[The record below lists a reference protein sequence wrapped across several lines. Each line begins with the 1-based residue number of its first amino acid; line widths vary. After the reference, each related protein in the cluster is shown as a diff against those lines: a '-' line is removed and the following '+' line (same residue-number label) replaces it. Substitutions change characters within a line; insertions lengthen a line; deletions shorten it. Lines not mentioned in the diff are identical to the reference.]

1 MNLVR
6 VIQSLKV
13 PVHICI
19 ATILIN
25 HNRQYCRGVPFL
37 SLYSTVFG
45 ALPDN
50 ISSHLQRKHPKIISL
65 SEESLKCTL
74 QVLSKFA
81 ISAEDACLEPHIFC
95 MNPISMD
102 NYGEIL
108 KECDF
113 TSILPTHIIR
123 YHTFV
128 KSRTIT
134 QLKNKGLL
142 RDNVN
147 MEEKL
152 HEHFHEW
159 PKECHQYKN
168 FQDTNTNILTVRMSV
183 LERYLQ
189 WKLCITS
196 DEFRNYCKNYLPLKH
211 RPMCDIK
218 EALNIAENDIKFSKE
233 TIRSNGFIISSDP
246 VNTKLI
252 LDNVDSLG
260 GMDIRDV
267 IRAEPAILKN
277 NYQAVL
283 EIKNLLT
290 QYNISDDAQQH
301 CLRVYCMRP
310 KTVRERLEQLSN
322 VKEYQILSTN
332 PRVLYMVVHERK
344 MMNRL
349 NKIRA
354 AQKQCY
360 SLNNL
365 VSSTKLF
372 NTLELERYVNFFLKI
387 RKGDTSAK
395 ENSNIE
401 VDSTYNNI
409 NCRILTDREIL
420 SLVLYEIEKKYH
432 FSGDGIWTRFD
443 GGKSDT
449 PSVSKKLKQLEL
461 ERYVNF
467 FLKIRKGDTSAKENS
482 NIEVDSTYNNIN
494 CRILTDREILSLV
507 LYEIEKKYH
516 FSGDGIW
523 TRFDGG
529 KSDTPSVSKKLKQ
542 LAYHVIEISVLT
554 IGLGLIRRSHHDAD
568 GYAWSFYS
576 GSNKK
581 IGRGTGLLK

>member
-168 FQDTNTNILTVRMSV
+168 FQDTNTNI
-183 LERYLQ
+183 Y
-189 WKLCITS
+189 
-196 DEFRNYCKNYLPLKH
+196 
-211 RPMCDIK
+211 
-218 EALNIAENDIKFSKE
+218 
-233 TIRSNGFIISSDP
+233 P

>member
-372 NTLELERYVNFFLKI
+372 NTYINSFGEKVCSKDIAILISTSLQAQGITNNFVLDKLRRHKYYLHAALNVIGENIHLLKKLFDDDVIFENCQILLYPVLELERYVNFFLKI

-449 PSVSKKLKQLEL
+449 PSVSKKLKQ
-461 ERYVNF
+461 F
-467 FLKIRKGDTSAKENS
+467 
-482 NIEVDSTYNNIN
+482 
-494 CRILTDREILSLV
+494 
-507 LYEIEKKYH
+507 
-516 FSGDGIW
+516 
-523 TRFDGG
+523 
-529 KSDTPSVSKKLKQ
+529 
-542 LAYHVIEISVLT
+542 VI
-554 IGLGLIRRSHHDAD
+554 
-568 GYAWSFYS
+568 
-576 GSNKK
+576 
-581 IGRGTGLLK
+581 